1 MRSCLT
7 ETWHSSLAHG
17 VIEKPGTKMQ
27 IRKTLWNIRHN
38 LQIIWRY
45 KNYAEI
51 LAKTSKK
58 QRINR
63 VILRN
68 GVQIEVPE
76 DHNFLLYMTDE
87 TFFEDIH
94 TPPDL
99 PIEADDVVVD
109 IGANVGVVTL
119 FAALRT
125 RKTVHAFEPSPENCE
140 FIKRNAFKSGLNNVA
155 VHQVAVGDK
164 TEKHTRLYVADSVGN
179 SLLSAELSASKFS
192 TENYIDV
199 PSVTLQN
206 IIDNTESGEI
216 DYLKIDC
223 EGCEGMI
230 FLSTPV
236 EYIKK
241 VKKMVVEFHDT
252 SSPLKHDAIQK
263 LLEEAGFEVWLDW
276 RLGKDSPYGY
286 IYAKR
291 LSK

>member
-1 MRSCLT
+1 M
-7 ETWHSSLAHG
+7 
-17 VIEKPGTKMQ
+17 P
-27 IRKTLWNIRHN
+27 IRKTLWNLRHN

-45 KNYAEI
+45 KNYSEI
-51 LAKTSKK
+51 LAKTSRK
-58 QRINR
+58 QRITR

-87 TFFEDIH
+87 TFFEKIH
-94 TPPDL
+94 TPHGL
-99 PIEADDVVVD
+99 PIEANDVVVD

-125 RKTVHAFEPSPENCE
+125 QKKVHAFEPSPENCE
-140 FIKRNAFKSGLNNVA
+140 FIKRNSLKNGLRNVI

-164 TEKHTRLYVADSVGN
+164 NEEHARLYLADSVGH
-179 SLLSAELSASKFS
+179 SLLDAELLASHYS
-192 TENYIDV
+192 TDKYIDV

-206 IIDNTESGEI
+206 IIDNTENKEV

-223 EGCEGMI
+223 EGCEGLI
-230 FLSTPV
+230 FLSTPL
-236 EYIKK
+236 EYIKRI
-241 VKKMVVEFHDT
+241 KKMVVEFHDT

-291 LSK
+291 LNGTG